1 MRMICGD
8 PEKRR
13 KEQWACPISIA
24 RVNPVRRR
32 LGIRH
37 LLPVAS
43 AILVTCFP
51 GFAQASDPPHS
62 SSTTLTTDCTT
73 PCHVLHH
80 AAGSGLTTS
89 AGNVNLCQ
97 SCHNP
102 SGSAGDLPINSS
114 DSAVAGVQGTSHA
127 FDVTASN
134 APLGVQEP
142 QNPSMQLRVMEGD
155 LVCSTCHNQHTAEAS
170 FGGQP
175 RVSPPKQTTAFGSTG
190 NLLSGGQFNGST
202 GVWFL
207 IEVIATGNQTSARF
221 RYSKDNGTSWFP
233 TPPAAL
239 DAGPDVALDSGVTVS
254 FTTGNFVIGERWE
267 FSASWPFLR
276 AAIDSGANGVG
287 DAYCRD
293 CHRSWVMDHESVRT
307 YDGNLKSHP
316 VGVALDANG
325 MGYDRPV
332 PLDGNGAPQ
341 GGAGVD
347 GNPTNDLLLDSGGLV
362 QCVTCHGVHHVDSN
376 TLSVDGP

>member
-1 MRMICGD
+1 MTNAVATSRT
-8 PEKRR
+8 
-13 KEQWACPISIA
+13 S
-24 RVNPVRRR
+24 VRFGLR
-32 LGIRH
+32 LIQ
-37 LLPVAS
+37 PVA
-43 AILVTCFP
+43 AAAFFVTW
-51 GFAQASDPPHS
+51 FAAPVLATDPPHW
-62 SSTTLTTDCTT
+62 SSTTVTTNCTT
-73 PCHVLHH
+73 PCHVVHH

-102 SGSAGDLPINSS
+102 SGIAGDLPINST
-114 DSAVAGVQGTSHA
+114 DAAIAGVQGTSHA
-127 FDVTASN
+127 FDVAAINS
-134 APLGVQEP
+134 ALGVQEP
-142 QNPSMQLRVMEGD
+142 VNAAMQLRVMGGNV
-155 LVCSTCHNQHTAEAS
+155 VCSTCHNQHSADAT
-170 FGGQP
+170 FGGRP
-175 RVSPPKQTTAFGSTG
+175 RVSPAKQTTALGSTG
-190 NLLSGGQFNGST
+190 SLTSGGLFNGST

-207 IEVIATGNQTSARF
+207 VEIVTGGNQGTARF

-233 TPPAAL
+233 TPPATL
-239 DAGPDVALDSGVTVS
+239 GAGAGVTLDSGVTVS
-254 FTTGNFVIGERWE
+254 FATGNFAVGERWE

-276 AAIDSGANGVG
+276 AAVDSGANGQG

-307 YDGNLKSHP
+307 YDGNFKSHP
-316 VGVALDANG
+316 VGVALNTNG
-325 MGYDRPV
+325 MGYDRSV

-362 QCVTCHGVHHVDSN
+362 QCLTCHGVHYVDSN